1 MKLKKKYK
9 TKFDYSI
16 RMFFVLSLLLF
27 TFSLVYLLPK
37 TFLTNESNILIEK
50 ENASL
55 NETNDTLK
63 AENGLLDDRYET
75 MELEK

>member
-27 TFSLVYLLPK
+27 TFSLVYLFPK